1 MKIEAQQITKKYGAR
16 TIIRDF
22 SAQWS
27 SGIYGIAGPNGS
39 GKSTLLRCLTYLV
52 RPSRGEVRWSSD
64 GQELQQPEV
73 RTRLGYVAPYIEC
86 YPELSGRENIQFL
99 ADARSRKLSEGELD
113 RLFDR
118 LGIIARAD
126 QPYQS
131 LSTGQRQRI
140 KLATALFHNPDVL
153 VMDEPGSNLDQKGRD
168 LVASVIKEYRTSR
181 RLVLLAS
188 NQPQELSWCDD
199 VITLETE

>member
-52 RPSRGEVRWSSD
+52 RPSRGSIRWSSD
-64 GQELQQPEV
+64 GQELQQSEV

-99 ADARSRKLSEGELD
+99 ADARSRKLSAGDLD

-168 LVASVIKEYRTSR
+168 LVASVIMDYRASR